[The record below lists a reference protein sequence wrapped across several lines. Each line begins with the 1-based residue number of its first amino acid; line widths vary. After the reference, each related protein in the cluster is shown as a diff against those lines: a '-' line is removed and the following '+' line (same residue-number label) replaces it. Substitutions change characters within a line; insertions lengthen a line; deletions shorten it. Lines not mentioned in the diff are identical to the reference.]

1 MEGVFNNVDSYQN
14 EPIMR
19 DGGYSVTG
27 QNIVEKYQ
35 YQDFDDMFKHY
46 QQLIN
51 QCKVQFDNYVTGK
64 YNIYAFYN
72 NCDMNYCED
81 CEEDL
86 QIFYSF
92 IVLQNNEVYYK
103 LPIID

>member
-1 MEGVFNNVDSYQN
+1 MSQA
-14 EPIMR
+14 
-19 DGGYSVTG
+19 
-27 QNIVEKYQ
+27 NIIFMHFIIIVILTIAK
-35 YQDFDDMFKHY
+35 
-46 QQLIN
+46 
-51 QCKVQFDNYVTGK
+51 
-64 YNIYAFYN
+64 
-72 NCDMNYCED
+72 D